1 MSPPTGL
8 SVWVTAA
15 RPKTLAA
22 AFAPVLLGTV
32 LAWEAGGFHEWAAAC
47 ALTCAI
53 LIQVGTNYCNDYADF
68 ARGADTSERKGP
80 LRVTQAA
87 MVSERTIKTAAA
99 LVFALSFLIGLYL
112 VNRGGWVILLI
123 GLVAIAAGALY
134 TAGRFPLGYLGL
146 GDLFV
151 LIFFGPVAVGGTYY
165 VQTLEI
171 TPTIIVAGF
180 APGLLATAIL
190 VVNNVRDIEE
200 DRKAG
205 KKTLVVRF
213 GRRFGI
219 GLWVGCV
226 VVAALLPLEIVVAT
240 GGQHTWAGATALI
253 LLPAMA
259 VFHKLHT
266 STDPEVLNPL
276 LGQTALLLLA
286 HSIIFSVGWIL

>member
-1 MSPPTGL
+1 MSLASGPL
-8 SVWVTAA
+8 VWVVAA

-22 AFAPVLLGTV
+22 AVAPVLLGTAF
-32 LAWEAGGFHEWAAAC
+32 AWEAGGFHFWAAVC
-47 ALTCAI
+47 ALICAV
-53 LIQVGTNYCNDYADF
+53 LIQVGTNYCNDCADF
-68 ARGADTSERKGP
+68 VRGADTNERKGP
-80 LRVTQAA
+80 LRVTHAG
-87 MVSERTIKTAAA
+87 MVSPKAMITATI
-99 LVFALSFLIGLYL
+99 LVFAITVLLGLYL
-112 VNRGGWVILLI
+112 VDRAGWVVLWI
-123 GLVAIAAGALY
+123 GLASIAAGTLY
-134 TAGRFPLGYLGL
+134 TAGKFPLGYHGL

-151 LIFFGPVAVGGTYY
+151 LVFFGPVAVGGTYY

-171 TPTIIVAGF
+171 TSTVIVAGF
-180 APGLLATAIL
+180 APGLLAAAIL

-219 GLWVGCV
+219 GLWAACV

-240 GGQHTWAGATALI
+240 GGQHTWAGASALI

-266 STDPEVLNPL
+266 STDPDLLNPL
-276 LGQTALLLLA
+276 LGQTALLLVA
-286 HSIIFSVGWIL
+286 HSAIFSVGLLL